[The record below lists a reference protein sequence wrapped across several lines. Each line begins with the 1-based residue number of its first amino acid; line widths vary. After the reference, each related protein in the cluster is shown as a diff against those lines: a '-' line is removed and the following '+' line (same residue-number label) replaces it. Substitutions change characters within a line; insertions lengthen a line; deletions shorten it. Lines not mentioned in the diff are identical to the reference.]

1 MNDGSLFG
9 QCMIL
14 NRYTHFIGVSDEKSF
29 LVLGGVVPV
38 SFDTG
43 FRASICLSKEHPHR
57 HGKFSV
63 LVGMDRRGHHQ
74 HVYYVFTVAR
84 Q

>member
-1 MNDGSLFG
+1 
-9 QCMIL
+9 MIL
-14 NRYTHFIGVSDEKSF
+14 NRYTHFIGVSDEKIF

-38 SFDTG
+38 SFSTG
-43 FRASICLSKEHPHR
+43 FRTSVCLFKEHRHR

-63 LVGMDRRGHHQ
+63 LVIMDRRGHHQ
-74 HVYYVFTVAR
+74 HVYHVFTVAR